1 MDTGEVGCP
10 DGRVGLARVALA
22 VLFAWQARVDGGGS
36 GGVVHSQR
44 LDLAEEDAWL
54 ESASVPANMAGRA
67 DQCGGCGQ
75 KEALTLTQQQQI
87 AWAQT
92 VYRRW
97 HDRHPSHNILKT
109 PL

>member
-22 VLFAWQARVDGGGS
+22 VLFAWQAWVDGGGS

-67 DQCGGCGQ
+67 
-75 KEALTLTQQQQI
+75 E
-87 AWAQT
+87 QT
-92 VYRRW
+92 NVVVV
-97 HDRHPSHNILKT
+97 DRKRHSRSRNSNR
-109 PL
+109 